1 MTDGA
6 AAAGP
11 QIISILQNMMKE
23 VSESIKRGTEQ
34 LSQVEVRVEIY
45 VDERAHFSLEPLT
58 RIRNT
63 RYRTGCVGNTI
74 APGRGRRRWRRGQEE
89 ESPKKRTRSEQAQV
103 SLQSLVRLLPI
114 TLTCNAGKRRRAIR
128 SG

>member
-45 VDERAHFSLEPLT
+45 VDERAHF
-58 RIRNT
+58 
-63 RYRTGCVGNTI
+63 
-74 APGRGRRRWRRGQEE
+74 
-89 ESPKKRTRSEQAQV
+89 
-103 SLQSLVRLLPI
+103 
-114 TLTCNAGKRRRAIR
+114 
-128 SG
+128 